1 MLIKH
6 DHSVEPLLA
15 LEDTICPITV
25 EEIETTVLKKMEMFK
40 CEYPRLESLLKDT
53 RFPSTHESPV
63 EERVIQQFAQSL
75 ESETNRFFR
84 DYSPAAKIKAVEDLY
99 GEAVEFVHQRDRRR
113 YKPVSKY
120 LQQHST
126 AFPTCTSFTSISSA
140 SRHHLPRWKEVS
152 LFRDVSC
159 WVDEMES
166 VIGKNTF
173 DKLAREIAAELG
185 KIPRVTQPI
194 LFVVQAQPFWQR

>member
-63 EERVIQQFAQSL
+63 EERVIQQFA
-75 ESETNRFFR
+75 
-84 DYSPAAKIKAVEDLY
+84 
-99 GEAVEFVHQRDRRR
+99 
-113 YKPVSKY
+113 
-120 LQQHST
+120 
-126 AFPTCTSFTSISSA
+126 
-140 SRHHLPRWKEVS
+140 
-152 LFRDVSC
+152 
-159 WVDEMES
+159 
-166 VIGKNTF
+166 
-173 DKLAREIAAELG
+173 
-185 KIPRVTQPI
+185 
-194 LFVVQAQPFWQR
+194 

>member
-75 ESETNRFFR
+75 ESETA
-84 DYSPAAKIKAVEDLY
+84 SSEII
-99 GEAVEFVHQRDRRR
+99 
-113 YKPVSKY
+113 
-120 LQQHST
+120 LQQRRSRQWKIST
-126 AFPTCTSFTSISSA
+126 AKQWSLLISAIEDDTSLFPNTFSSTVPRSPPCTSFTSISSA
-140 SRHHLPRWKEVS
+140 SRHHLPRWKEAS
-152 LFRDVSC
+152 LFRDALC
-159 WVDEMES
+159 WVEEMGS
-166 VIGKNTF
+166 VIRKT
-173 DKLAREIAAELG
+173 LSIS
-185 KIPRVTQPI
+185 
-194 LFVVQAQPFWQR
+194 

>member
-1 MLIKH
+1 MCVLTRECQGLLTWFHSQTTVLIKH

-75 ESETNRFFR
+75 ESETA
-84 DYSPAAKIKAVEDLY
+84 SSEII
-99 GEAVEFVHQRDRRR
+99 
-113 YKPVSKY
+113 
-120 LQQHST
+120 LQQRRSRQWKIST
-126 AFPTCTSFTSISSA
+126 AKQWSLLISAIEDDTSLFPNTFSSTVPRSPPCTSFTSISSA

-152 LFRDVSC
+152 LFRDALC
-159 WVDEMES
+159 WVEEMGS
-166 VIGKNTF
+166 VIRKTPS
-173 DKLAREIAAELG
+173 IS
-185 KIPRVTQPI
+185 
-194 LFVVQAQPFWQR
+194 